1 MCFALPD
8 ALLPL
13 THAGLGLAFQPL
25 EAKGVHWDA
34 IKLELNLYTGPGFLS
49 ALFGV
54 LNLVLLIVVFKEYRI
69 YTNVK
74 QITFKTCY
82 RSCVQCCGSGC
93 PRRQE
98 IKEQEEDSDETEDSE
113 ESEDIQDSKH
123 HFFEVPFEL

>member
-13 THAGLGLAFQPL
+13 TPAGLGLVFQPL
-25 EAKGVHWDA
+25 ESKVVHWDA
-34 IKLELNLYTGPGFLS
+34 IKLELSLYTGPGFLS

-74 QITFKTCY
+74 LITFKTCY
-82 RSCVQCCGSGC
+82 RSCVRCCGRGC

-98 IKEQEEDSDETEDSE
+98 IKEEEEDSDETEDSE

-123 HFFEVPFEL
+123 HFS